1 MNNELMLTPRLKA
14 AADMV
19 GVSPCVADVGTD
31 HGYIPVYLALTGR
44 AERIVASDI
53 NEAPLESARRNA
65 GRSGVSD
72 RIEFIR
78 ADGLAGMEDIGL
90 EAAVIAGMG
99 GETIAAILKASP
111 WVREQRVRLVL
122 QPMTKLGFLSNWLD
136 DSGYAI
142 RDEVLVR
149 DAGRIYA
156 VLLAEA
162 GMSRAPL
169 SCAQIYADR
178 ILLEKRDPLLPEYLD
193 GLIAS
198 FERRLA
204 GMDRAKEEVRVDL
217 YDHTALALKGF
228 LKMKEETE
236 KW

>member
-1 MNNELMLTPRLKA
+1 MLTPRLKA

-44 AERIVASDI
+44 AGRIIASDI
-53 NEAPLESARRNA
+53 NPGPLATARGNA
-65 GRSGVSD
+65 DKHGVTD
-72 RIEFIR
+72 KIEFMQT
-78 ADGLAGMEDIGL
+78 DGLRGMEDLGL
-90 EAAVIAGMG
+90 ETAVIAGMG
-99 GETIAAILKASP
+99 GENIAAILDASP
-111 WVREQRVRLVL
+111 WVKEQRVRLVL
-122 QPMTKLGFLSNWLD
+122 QPMTRLGFLSNRLD

-142 RDEVLVR
+142 GDEVLVK
-149 DAGRIYA
+149 DSGRIYP
-156 VLLAEA
+156 VLLVTA

-193 GLIAS
+193 RLINS
-198 FERRLA
+198 FSRRLE
-204 GMDRAKEEVRVDL
+204 GMDRASEEVRVDL
-217 YDHTALALKGF
+217 YDHARLALEGF
-228 LKMKEETE
+228 KKMKKETE